1 MSYLEPRAKGLVL
14 VFLSATVFSTAGL
27 FTKGITA
34 DSWTIVF
41 WRGVF
46 AALVTLVFIIARG
59 AFRREFLK
67 MGWSGWAVVATYVT
81 GTPAYIAAFKLTTI
95 ANVSLIYAAAPFV
108 TAGFAWILINERPTK
123 TVVLAALMALGGVGI
138 IVGDSIGQVN
148 LQGDLLT
155 LWMTVCMA
163 VMMIIYRRYPNTPAA
178 GPSVLGSI
186 FLLPIAAYFS
196 DPFAA
201 QLSEIPYMVAFG
213 LVFALASITLAA
225 GSRYLPAA
233 QTALFSA
240 MDAPLAPIW
249 AYLIMAEVPT
259 ARTIIGGSIIMIAV
273 IANSKIQSRKPR
285 TRLVCETASVP

>member
-1 MSYLEPRAKGLVL
+1 
-14 VFLSATVFSTAGL
+14 
-27 FTKGITA
+27 
-34 DSWTIVF
+34 
-41 WRGVF
+41 
-46 AALVTLVFIIARG
+46 
-59 AFRREFLK
+59 
-67 MGWSGWAVVATYVT
+67 
-81 GTPAYIAAFKLTTI
+81 
-95 ANVSLIYAAAPFV
+95 
-108 TAGFAWILINERPTK
+108 
-123 TVVLAALMALGGVGI
+123 
-138 IVGDSIGQVN
+138 
-148 LQGDLLT
+148 
-155 LWMTVCMA
+155 MA